1 MERPKRTIKK
11 PKQLYEPDPDVQLD
25 GNESVDS
32 DFDLDG
38 SSGEDILTSD
48 EEESGDEEYVGKAKK
63 DEYEK
68 DDFLVSDSESL
79 IEISGSDSEG
89 SWVDSDEEMTEEMT
103 ASASGEDGPEEDVPS
118 EEELL

>member
-11 PKQLYEPDPDVQLD
+11 PKQIYEPDPDVQLD

-48 EEESGDEEYVGKAKK
+48 EEESWDEEYVGKAKK

-103 ASASGEDGPEEDVPS
+103 DSASGEDGPEE
-118 EEELL
+118 ELL